1 MRSCGRLKGVQ
12 AFLLAVV
19 LASDPALQLMERI
32 DRAFWLTEPKA
43 YAEKPGSR
51 QPAFNW
57 GVGVALGALNAA
69 ARHDPKWVRRL
80 RDYLPA
86 VRRYWNEAGPVP
98 GFDVLPGPKPVDR
111 YYDDNA
117 WMAIALLETAEVL
130 KEPEWADLAAKTVA
144 YVLSGRDEKLGGGI
158 YWKEAEKT
166 SKNTC
171 SNAPSAAAIL
181 ALHARRPDSS
191 LLQEAVEL
199 YAWTKA
205 KLCDPVDGLYWDNM
219 RLDGTI
225 EKTKW
230 SYNSALMLR
239 TAIGLHEV
247 TKRPQYKE
255 DADRI
260 AKAAAKRWILA
271 DGKITCE
278 GRFAHLLVEDLVAY
292 ENRYKVDVFD
302 QGRVR
307 ASILALAGNGWI
319 GKRWDAPASGDV
331 ELIDQVSAVRALLV
345 LSTKSR
351 ANRPVALEERR
362 CRSGRVPAPYS
373 PSSG

>member
-1 MRSCGRLKGVQ
+1 MIALAIATIMTDDPGLALLDRVDRSFWSATTSIYLEKLG
-12 AFLLAVV
+12 
-19 LASDPALQLMERI
+19 SD
-32 DRAFWLTEPKA
+32 
-43 YAEKPGSR
+43 

-57 GVGVALGALNAA
+57 SVGVALSALNEA
-69 ARHDPKWVRRL
+69 ARHDPKWIRRL

-86 VRRYWNEAGPVP
+86 VQLYWNEAGPVP

-117 WMAIALLETAEVL
+117 WMAIALLETAEIL
-130 KEPEWADLAAKTVA
+130 KEPHWVDLAAKTVA
-144 YVLSGRDEKLGGGI
+144 YVLSGKDEKLGGGI

-181 ALHARRPDSS
+181 ALHARRPDPS
-191 LLQEAVEL
+191 LLQAAVEL
-199 YAWTKA
+199 YAWTNA
-205 KLCDPVDGLYWDNM
+205 KLRDPEDGLYWDNF
-219 RLDGTI
+219 RLDGTV

-239 TAIGLHEV
+239 TAIGLHEA
-247 TKRPQYKE
+247 TKKPEYKE

-260 AKAAAKRWILA
+260 ARAAAKRWILA
-271 DGKITCE
+271 DGKIACE

-307 ASILALAGNGWI
+307 AAILAHAGNGWI
-319 GKRWDAPASGDV
+319 GKRWDVPASGDV

-345 LSTKSR
+345 LSRK
-351 ANRPVALEERR
+351 V
-362 CRSGRVPAPYS
+362 
-373 PSSG
+373 